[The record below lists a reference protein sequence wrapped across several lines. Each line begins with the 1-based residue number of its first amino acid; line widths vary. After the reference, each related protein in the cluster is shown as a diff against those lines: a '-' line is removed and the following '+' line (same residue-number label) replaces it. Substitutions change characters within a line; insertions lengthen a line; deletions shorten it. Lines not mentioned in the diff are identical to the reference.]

1 MAALASSKSKF
12 RLMVIIDRRRKVSFG
27 VSIGRIPSS
36 CRALA
41 GSIEWV
47 GEKAIPGMAAMGK
60 QND

>member
-12 RLMVIIDRRRKVSFG
+12 RLMVFIDRRRKGSFG

-41 GSIEWV
+41 GSIKWV
-47 GEKAIPGMAAMGK
+47 DEKTTPSMAAMIK
-60 QND
+60 HYD